1 MPGLFKKLLLC
12 TKEQVSRAHNP
23 GNTRPDLR
31 EQYSADDP
39 IPEHAMGEMDSK
51 MTPANIFATEAA
63 FRAGWPGA
71 VDALK
76 RLHEE
81 KIFLPNYHYELLHDD
96 IAHTAISLSPND
108 IERCIRRL
116 WRYDTSFQKIE
127 SASGHDSAFR
137 WAAYSCAYLVRDA
150 RIATDLLTVFA
161 PLLGT
166 YISQELGKLF
176 VHKTCL
182 TFKALV
188 MEQLWPLIALHP
200 DEPSGFF
207 NWHGCLNKL
216 NDVDRKR
223 ILNAAGLAALDHPSV
238 PPEDVMNSFR
248 ATRSASTEDMS
259 YLARLSKFYTE
270 LGYDHLPPQIA
281 SLQRKLRNS

>member
-1 MPGLFKKLLLC
+1 MQKHQITLAPNPDDKKPNFLA
-12 TKEQVSRAHNP
+12 QDSV
-23 GNTRPDLR
+23 
-31 EQYSADDP
+31 DDP
-39 IPEHAMGEMDSK
+39 VPEHAMGEMDSK
-51 MTPANIFATEAA
+51 MTPVNIFATEAA
-63 FRAGWPGA
+63 FRAGWPSA

-96 IAHTAISLSPND
+96 IAHTAISLSTNE
-108 IERCIRRL
+108 IERSIRRL
-116 WRYDTSFQKIE
+116 WHYDTRFQKIE
-127 SASGHDSAFR
+127 PESGHDTAFR

-150 RIATDLLTVFA
+150 RIATDLLTVFT

-176 VHKTCL
+176 VRKTCL

-188 MEQLWPLIALHP
+188 MEQLWPLIALQP

-207 NWHGCLNKL
+207 NWHGCQNRLS
-216 NDVDRKR
+216 DQDRTR
-223 ILNAAGLAALDHPSV
+223 ILKAAGLAALDHPSV

-248 ATRSASTEDMS
+248 ANRSVSLENMS
-259 YLARLSKFYTE
+259 YLAGLSKFYTE
-270 LGYDHLPPQIA
+270 LGYAHLPPQIA
-281 SLQRKLRNS
+281 SLQGQLRNT